1 MSLVY
6 IKHIHY
12 CIFHNT
18 IEKRKQVMGSKISP
32 SEIRIDSLTVFLF
45 IQRRTDMQR
54 ALLQRSGSPQHVVTK
69 DSNSMC

>member
-45 IQRRTDMQR
+45 IQRRTDM
-54 ALLQRSGSPQHVVTK
+54 
-69 DSNSMC
+69 